1 MGYNLCFYKSLH
13 NCFYDLFT
21 FSALAGIL
29 VWPLCALGTI
39 FARRAG
45 TLVNVYVAKIPS
57 KAWKNNKR
65 VLLCACEHEGHTE
78 CVRGLSI

>member
-1 MGYNLCFYKSLH
+1 M
-13 NCFYDLFT
+13 YDLFT

-45 TLVNVYVAKIPS
+45 TLVNVYLAVIPS

-78 CVRGLSI
+78 RVYLKAVLPIILSTYDKSSQ